1 LLRLPLSLLRLP
13 LSLLRLPLSLFR
25 LGSLGV
31 LGVLGA
37 GALGGGAG
45 GGELGCTLGGLAGSG
60 RVISGLTSWALA
72 IAADAQI
79 SAAKVIDKAPTLIF

>member
-1 LLRLPLSLLRLP
+1 
-13 LSLLRLPLSLFR
+13 LLRLPLSLFR
-25 LGSLGV
+25 LGS

-60 RVISGLTSWALA
+60 RVISGLTSWALV

-79 SAAKVIDKAPTLIF
+79 SAAKVSDKAPTLIF

>member
-13 LSLLRLPLSLFR
+13 PPSLLRL
-25 LGSLGV
+25 GW

-60 RVISGLTSWALA
+60 RVISGFTSCALA
-72 IAADAQI
+72 IAADAHI
-79 SAAKVIDKAPTLIF
+79 SAAKLSDNAPTLIF